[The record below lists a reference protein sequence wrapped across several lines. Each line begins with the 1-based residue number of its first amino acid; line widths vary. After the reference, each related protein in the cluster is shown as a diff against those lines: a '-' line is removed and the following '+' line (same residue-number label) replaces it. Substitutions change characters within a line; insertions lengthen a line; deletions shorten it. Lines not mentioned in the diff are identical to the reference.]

1 MNQIEVNQSTNCSFN
16 LPKATVLLIKRDPF
30 QRLGLCKILS
40 QQNSL
45 TIHDCADSFTGLRL
59 AQRYQ
64 PDVIIL
70 DLEFLVASDFEL
82 NEQLKEQSS
91 QSKLIVCGQQ
101 LERETVLKVYSIS
114 AGYYLEDGDIS
125 KLLLAIAN
133 TYEGSIYIHPK
144 TSHLLSSNLLLPVSS
159 SGLDLLAPKELDA
172 LKHLITGKDY
182 QEIGQSMCISS
193 HTVRNYISGIVKK
206 LGLKNRTQAVVVA
219 VCGGLLAEAQ

>member
-1 MNQIEVNQSTNCSFN
+1 MKYIQTNQNTNCSFN

-101 LERETVLKVYSIS
+101 IERETVLKVYSIS

-159 SGLDLLAPKELDA
+159 SGLDSLAPKELDA
-172 LKHLITGKDY
+172 LKHLIAGKDY

-219 VCGGLLAEAQ
+219 VCSGLLAEAQ

>member
-1 MNQIEVNQSTNCSFN
+1 MNKINNNQNINCNFK
-16 LPKATVLLIKRDPF
+16 LPQAIVLLIKRDPF

-40 QQNSL
+40 QQTSL
-45 TIHDCADSFTGLRL
+45 TIYDSADSFKGLRM

-70 DLEFLVASDFEL
+70 DLDILVSSDFQL
-82 NEQLKEQSS
+82 YEQLKEQSP

-101 LERETVLKVYSIS
+101 VDRETVLKVYSIS

-125 KLLLAIAN
+125 KLLLAIAS
-133 TYEGSIYIHPK
+133 TYEGSIYIHPQ
-144 TSHLLSSNLLLPVSS
+144 TSHLLSNNLLLPVSFS
-159 SGLDLLAPKELDA
+159 RLDSLAPKELDA